1 MLQHDC
7 INRQATLCDPQT
19 SASVCVDTSLAEPL
33 EGSVGSL
40 FQVIGEVEREDG
52 GDTAIVRARVMRC
65 VDGMDLLMYNRA
77 LRNQQKYFQSRNVTL
92 IRHKWPKKFIYKYL
106 IIFYQ
111 YFLEH
116 FIMCIT
122 PVYEQGTTHSLCT
135 GTWRYYI
142 FIKSVLYTC
151 ITKRSFLLSIQNS
164 CFICCFFF
172 LIWSK
177 YF

>member
-52 GDTAIVRARVMRC
+52 GDTTIVRARVMRC

-92 IRHKWPKKFIYKYL
+92 VRHKWPKKFIYKYL

-116 FIMCIT
+116 FIICVL
-122 PVYEQGTTHSLCT
+122 P
-135 GTWRYYI
+135 RYMNKVQHTVCARAPDVI
-142 FIKSVLYTC
+142 I
-151 ITKRSFLLSIQNS
+151 FLLSLYYIHV
-164 CFICCFFF
+164 
-172 LIWSK
+172 
-177 YF
+177 

>member
-52 GDTAIVRARVMRC
+52 GDTPIVRARIMRC

-116 FIMCIT
+116 FIICIIWT
-122 PVYEQGTTHSLCT
+122 RYNVYTVCA
-135 GTWRYYI
+135 RAPDVI
-142 FIKSVLYTC
+142 I
-151 ITKRSFLLSIQNS
+151 FLLSLYYHDYIHV
-164 CFICCFFF
+164 
-172 LIWSK
+172 
-177 YF
+177 